1 MIMARIK
8 LTIPPQN
15 IAEVQVPVRIT
26 DINYGNHLGNGAV
39 VNILHEA
46 RMQWLQDHGFTELDV
61 AGCGLIMADLAVE
74 FKAEGFYGDTITVKI
89 SCGDIGRVGFD
100 LYYAL
105 LVVRNGQTIVLALAK
120 TGMVCYDYNIKKVA
134 PVNDILRQLLQPKG

>member
-1 MIMARIK
+1 MARVK
-8 LTIPPQN
+8 LTMPQQI
-15 IAEVQVPVRIT
+15 IAEIQVPVRIT

-46 RMQWLQDHGFTELDV
+46 RMQWLHGHGFTELDV

-74 FKAEGFYGDTITVKI
+74 FKAEGFYGDMVLVKMGCSDI
-89 SCGDIGRVGFD
+89 SRVGFD

-105 LVVRNGQTIVLALAK
+105 WVTRDEQTILLAQAK
-120 TGMVCYDYNIKKVA
+120 TGMVCFDYGQKKVV
-134 PVNDILRQLLQPKG
+134 PLTDVLLQMLQPPA